1 MALLDSSS
9 RPHLHQR
16 HVFLLHFCKHFEEQK
31 IEQLDV
37 AELTQVQHQLDAIL
51 RQTRIKKSQLMMK
64 AVTALHE
71 KNSWDRVLSIYRVY
85 FSVSCSLKAIVT
97 CCKGTEEW
105 RVQWKEGA
113 LNDIS
118 ISGRP
123 STLQTSKKQNPK
135 NVISIGED
143 IGPSKMTSFGG
154 KRNVSKAPEKEQ
166 AGGWKALTDLKNSG
180 KHPHQASKKNG
191 YSMQLGSPLSGKLKP
206 ESPLWYLEM
215 EEMFELSMKIN
226 LNGRSLVYKVLVVV
240 LLEVP
245 NHPRLCCC
253 LRITTLPISR

>member
-1 MALLDSSS
+1 MAKYIDGNSNLN
-9 RPHLHQR
+9 
-16 HVFLLHFCKHFEEQK
+16 VHF
-31 IEQLDV
+31 D
-37 AELTQVQHQLDAIL
+37 
-51 RQTRIKKSQLMMK
+51 
-64 AVTALHE
+64 
-71 KNSWDRVLSIYRVY
+71 
-85 FSVSCSLKAIVT
+85 
-97 CCKGTEEW
+97 GTEEW

-166 AGGWKALTDLKNSG
+166 AGGWKALTDLTNSG
-180 KHPHQASKKNG
+180 KHPHQASKKFYG

-253 LRITTLPISR
+253 LRITTLQFHVEALTTCRWCSCPMSLLVLCCLR